1 MSFTNVKTNYV
12 DFEGVRYQLD
22 LSFRIVLLYFKLIK
36 DEGLTPEERINLAV
50 NALVNSDTGDLDL
63 VAKSKLLDTIF
74 HEKLYT
80 EREKRREKLFKHSKP
95 SFSFDDD
102 EDLIKAGFQQ
112 QYGIDLDTTNL
123 SWSKFNAMLD
133 GLTDST
139 QFRKVTT
146 YRTIKL
152 NDDMSD
158 EHKELIKKMKLLYS
172 LDNTEHEGKLTKSE
186 LELELAGLDMPHKA
200 LRRQELLK
208 SGKI

>member
-1 MSFTNVKTNYV
+1 MSFTHVKTNYV
-12 DFEGVRYQLD
+12 DFEGVRYRLD

-36 DEGLTPEERINLAV
+36 DEGLTPAERINLAV
-50 NALVNSDTGDLDL
+50 DALVNSDTNDLDL
-63 VAKSKLLDTIF
+63 AAKSKLLDTIF

-133 GLTDST
+133 GLTDDT

-158 EHKELIKKMKLLYS
+158 EQKELIKKMKLLYS

-208 SGKI
+208 AGKI

>member
-1 MSFTNVKTNYV
+1 MSFTHVKTNYV
-12 DFEGVRYQLD
+12 DFEGARYRLD

-36 DEGLTPEERINLAV
+36 DEGLTPAERINLAV
-50 NALVNSDTGDLDL
+50 DALVNSDTSNLDL
-63 VAKSKLLDTIF
+63 TAKSKLLDTIF

-80 EREKRREKLFKHSKP
+80 ERDKRREKLFKHSKP

-133 GLTDST
+133 GLTDDT

-158 EHKELIKKMKLLYS
+158 EQKELIKKMKLLYS

-208 SGKI
+208 AGKI

>member
-22 LSFRIVLLYFKLIK
+22 LSFRIVMEYFKLIK
-36 DEGLTPEERINLAV
+36 DEGLTPEERINLAT
-50 NALVNSDTGDLDL
+50 NALVNSDTSDLDL

-80 EREKRREKLFKHSKP
+80 KREKRREKLFKHSKP

-133 GLTDST
+133 GLTDDT

-158 EHKELIKKMKLLYS
+158 EQKELIKKMKLLYS

-208 SGKI
+208 AGKI

>member
-22 LSFRIVLLYFKLIK
+22 LSFRIVMEYFKLIK
-36 DEGLTPEERINLAV
+36 DEGLTPEERINLAT
-50 NALVNSDTGDLDL
+50 NALVNSDTSDLDL

-133 GLTDST
+133 GLTDDT

-158 EHKELIKKMKLLYS
+158 EQKELIKKMKLLYS

-208 SGKI
+208 AGKI